1 MVGSVGGEI
10 SREVRKLWFFPPA
23 CGKLKKVHSATAQV
37 QMLPQIFRKSTRYF
51 MQICSCKLLKVEC
64 TVAEVIVFR
73 ILWYFVE
80 VMCEYDQEFITVNIY
95 SVLKIF
101 RLF

>member
-1 MVGSVGGEI
+1 MGSVGAKSHGKCENYD
-10 SREVRKLWFFPPA
+10 FFPPVW
-23 CGKLKKVHSATAQV
+23 GKLKKVHSATAQV